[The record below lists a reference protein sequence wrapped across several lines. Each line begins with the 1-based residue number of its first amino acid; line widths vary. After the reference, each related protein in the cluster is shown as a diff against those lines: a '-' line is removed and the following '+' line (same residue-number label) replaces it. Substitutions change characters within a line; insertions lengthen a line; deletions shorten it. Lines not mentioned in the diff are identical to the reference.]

1 MIVYLFCMPLN
12 CGNKVFFVLHLFY
25 KNNWSKFVKTLAV
38 INQKGGVGKTTTV
51 INLSAQLASEGKRV
65 LVIDL
70 DPQANLT
77 VVMTGGQYE
86 FETSITDVFESAK
99 KHPILNAIMPAQ
111 SKGVAIPNLCI
122 CPTDIRLSRV
132 IEQSLTKV
140 HRERI
145 LLKQLESCSSDF
157 DIVVLDCPPNLSL
170 TSVNAMMAADLF
182 LIPVDGGSFSLN
194 GLADLLDA
202 LEEVKE
208 TKDVNYAVF
217 RNEYAKANKLI
228 NNFLDEQLNS
238 LGDKVLKATVRRSE
252 AIGQA
257 SVSGETLLSYQ
268 PKSATNDDY
277 RSLAKEIGNILN
289 V

>member
-1 MIVYLFCMPLN
+1 M
-12 CGNKVFFVLHLFY
+12 
-25 KNNWSKFVKTLAV
+25 KTCAV
-38 INQKGGVGKTTTV
+38 INQKGGVGKTTSA

-86 FETSITDVFESAK
+86 FETSIADVFESAK
-99 KHPILNAIMPAQ
+99 KHPIVNAIIPAV
-111 SKGVAIPNLCI
+111 SNGEPIPNLYI

-145 LLKQLESCSSDF
+145 LLKQLESITGDF
-157 DIVVLDCPPNLSL
+157 DVVILDCPPNLSL

-208 TKDVNYAVF
+208 TDDVNYAVF

-228 NNFLDEQLNS
+228 NNFLEEQLNG
-238 LGDKVLKATVRRSE
+238 LGDKVLKATIRRSE

-257 SVSGETLLSYQ
+257 NVSGETLLNYQ
-268 PKSATNDDY
+268 PKSSTNSDY
-277 RSLAKEIGNILN
+277 RQLSKEVYALLN

>member
-1 MIVYLFCMPLN
+1 
-12 CGNKVFFVLHLFY
+12 
-25 KNNWSKFVKTLAV
+25 VKTLAV

-51 INLSAQLASEGKRV
+51 INLSSQLAHEGKRV
-65 LVIDL
+65 LIIDL

-77 VVMTGGQYE
+77 IVMTGGLYE
-86 FETSITDVFESAK
+86 FEYSITDVFESSK
-99 KHPILNAIMPAQ
+99 KCPIQKAIIPAQ
-111 SKGVAIPNLCI
+111 SNGKSIANLYI
-122 CPTDIRLSRV
+122 CPTDIRLSRI

-145 LLKQLESCSSDF
+145 LLKQLEMITNDF
-157 DIVVLDCPPNLSL
+157 DIVILDCPPNLSL
-170 TSVNAMMAADLF
+170 TSVNAMMAADMF

-208 TKDVNYAVF
+208 TEDVNFSVF
-217 RNEYAKANKLI
+217 RNEFAKSNKLI

-238 LGDKVLKATVRRSE
+238 LEGKVLTTKIRRSE
-252 AIGQA
+252 DVGQA
-257 SVSGETLLSYQ
+257 SVSGKSLLNYKANSPTL
-268 PKSATNDDY
+268 TDY
-277 RSLAKEIGNILN
+277 KSLAKEVMQRIN

>member
-1 MIVYLFCMPLN
+1 M
-12 CGNKVFFVLHLFY
+12 
-25 KNNWSKFVKTLAV
+25 KTIAI

-51 INLSAQLASEGKRV
+51 INLATQLAKEGKRT
-65 LVIDL
+65 LAIDL
-70 DPQANLT
+70 DPQANLS
-77 VVMTGGQYE
+77 VVLSGGE
-86 FETSITDVFESAK
+86 FEFNTTISDVFEFAK
-99 KHPILNAIMPAQ
+99 KHPIRNAVIPAKTT
-111 SKGVAIPNLCI
+111 KGPINNLSL

-145 LLKQLESCSSDF
+145 LLKQLETLHDQF
-157 DIVVLDCPPNLSL
+157 DVVLLDCPPNLSL

-182 LIPVDGGSFSLN
+182 LIPIDGGSFSLN

-208 TKDVNYAVF
+208 TDEVNFAVF
-217 RNEYAKANKLI
+217 RNEYATANKLI
-228 NNFLDEQLNS
+228 NNFLDEQLAQ
-238 LGDKVLKATVRRSE
+238 LDDKVLNAVVRRTE

-257 SVSGETLLSYQ
+257 SVSAEPLHTYKPSSTAINDYKNLAREVLS
-268 PKSATNDDY
+268 
-277 RSLAKEIGNILN
+277 LLN

>member
-1 MIVYLFCMPLN
+1 ME
-12 CGNKVFFVLHLFY
+12 VLSV
-25 KNNWSKFVKTLAV
+25 NVIAI
-38 INQKGGVGKTTTV
+38 INQKGGVGKTTTA
-51 INLSAQLASEGKRV
+51 INLCAQFAREGKRT
-65 LVIDL
+65 LAIDL

-77 VVMTGGQYE
+77 VVLSGGQFE
-86 FETSITDVFESAK
+86 FDTTISHVFESAK
-99 KHPILNAIMPAQ
+99 KHPITNAIIPAQ
-111 SKGVAIPNLCI
+111 AGGDNLANLSL

-145 LLKQLESCSSDF
+145 LLKQLETIKDDF
-157 DIVVLDCPPNLSL
+157 DVVILDCPPNLSL
-170 TSVNAMMAADLF
+170 TSVNAMMAADMF

-208 TKDVNYAVF
+208 TDDVNFMVF

-228 NNFLDEQLNS
+228 NNFLEDQLNE
-238 LGDKVLKATVRRSE
+238 LGDKVLKTTIRRTE

-257 SVSGETLLSYQ
+257 SVSSEPLLTYKPGST
-268 PKSATNDDY
+268 ALNDY
-277 RSLAKEIGNILN
+277 KSLAEEIFAN
-289 V
+289 VNV

>member
-1 MIVYLFCMPLN
+1 MTIHSYLN
-12 CGNKVFFVLHLFY
+12 VLHLSY
-25 KNNWSKFVKTLAV
+25 ISNRGCTLKTLAV

-51 INLSAQLASEGKRV
+51 INLSAQLAHEGKRV

-86 FETSITDVFESAK
+86 FEHSITDVFESSK
-99 KHPILNAIMPAQ
+99 KCPMQQAIMSAQ
-111 SKGVAIPNLCI
+111 SNGEAIANLCI

-145 LLKQLESCSSDF
+145 LLKQLEAIANDF
-157 DIVVLDCPPNLSL
+157 DIVILDCPPNLSL
-170 TSVNAMMAADLF
+170 TSVNAMMAADMF

-208 TKDVNYAVF
+208 TELVNYAVF
-217 RNEYAKANKLI
+217 RNEFAKANKLI
-228 NNFLDEQLNS
+228 NNFLDEQLAS
-238 LGDKVLKATVRRSE
+238 LEGKVLATTIRRSE
-252 AIGQA
+252 DIGQA
-257 SVSGETLLSYQ
+257 SVCGKTLLSYK
-268 PKSATNDDY
+268 PNSPTLTDY
-277 RSLAKEIGNILN
+277 KSLAKEVMQRIN

>member
-1 MIVYLFCMPLN
+1 MYTI
-12 CGNKVFFVLHLFY
+12 
-25 KNNWSKFVKTLAV
+25 AV
-38 INQKGGVGKTTTV
+38 INQKGGVGKTTTA
-51 INLSAQLASEGKRV
+51 INLSTQFAGEGKRT
-65 LVIDL
+65 LAIDL
-70 DPQANLT
+70 DPQANLS
-77 VVMTGGQYE
+77 VVLSGGQFE
-86 FETSITDVFESAK
+86 FDITISDVFDSAK
-99 KHPILNAIMPAQ
+99 KHPLFQAIIPAQ
-111 SKGVAIPNLCI
+111 AGGGRIFNLSL

-145 LLKQLESCSSDF
+145 LLKQLETLRDQF
-157 DIVVLDCPPNLSL
+157 DIVILDCPPNLSL

-208 TKDVNYAVF
+208 TDNVNFVVF

-228 NNFLDEQLNS
+228 NTFLDEQLNEIKS
-238 LGDKVLKATVRRSE
+238 KVLDTTVRRTE

-257 SVSGETLLSYQ
+257 SVTAEPLLVYKPNS
-268 PKSATNDDY
+268 PAVHDY
-277 RSLAKEIGNILN
+277 KALAKEILARLN

>member
-1 MIVYLFCMPLN
+1 M
-12 CGNKVFFVLHLFY
+12 KVI
-25 KNNWSKFVKTLAV
+25 AI
-38 INQKGGVGKTTTV
+38 INQKGGVGKTTTA
-51 INLSAQLASEGKRV
+51 INLGAQFAKEGKRT
-65 LVIDL
+65 LAIDL

-77 VVMTGGQYE
+77 VVLSGGQFE
-86 FETSITDVFESAK
+86 FESTISDVFESAK
-99 KHPILNAIMPAQ
+99 KHPIRGAIMPAIAAG
-111 SKGVAIPNLCI
+111 KTIPNLSL

-145 LLKQLESCSSDF
+145 LLKQLESIKDDF
-157 DIVVLDCPPNLSL
+157 DVVLLDCPPNLSL

-208 TKDVNYAVF
+208 TEDVNFAVF

-228 NNFLDEQLNS
+228 NNFLDEQLNE
-238 LGDKVLKATVRRSE
+238 LGDKVLNTTVRRTE

-257 SVSGETLLSYQ
+257 SVSAEPLLTY
-268 PKSATNDDY
+268 KSSSTALNDY
-277 RSLAKEIGNILN
+277 KSLAKEVIARVN

>member
-1 MIVYLFCMPLN
+1 M
-12 CGNKVFFVLHLFY
+12 
-25 KNNWSKFVKTLAV
+25 KTLAV

-51 INLSAQLASEGKRV
+51 INLSAQLAHQGQRV

-77 VVMTGGQYE
+77 VVMTGGQYQ
-86 FETSITDVFESAK
+86 FECSITDVFESAK
-99 KHPILNAIMPAQ
+99 KNPIQKAIIPVQAN
-111 SKGVAIPNLCI
+111 GVELANLFI

-145 LLKQLESCSSDF
+145 LLKQLETIVDDF
-157 DIVVLDCPPNLSL
+157 DIVILDCPPNLSL
-170 TSVNAMMAADLF
+170 TSVNAMMAADMF

-208 TKDVNYAVF
+208 SEAINFAVF
-217 RNEYAKANKLI
+217 RNEFAKSNKLI
-228 NNFLDEQLNS
+228 NTFLDEQLAA
-238 LGDKVLKATVRRSE
+238 LVGKVLTTSIRRSE
-252 AIGQA
+252 DVGQA
-257 SVSGETLLSYQ
+257 IVSGQTLLHYK
-268 PKSATNDDY
+268 PT
-277 RSLAKEIGNILN
+277 SLALTDYKSLANEVLQRINPNN

>member
-1 MIVYLFCMPLN
+1 M
-12 CGNKVFFVLHLFY
+12 KVI
-25 KNNWSKFVKTLAV
+25 AV
-38 INQKGGVGKTTTV
+38 INQKGGVGKTTTA
-51 INLSAQLASEGKRV
+51 INLSAQFAREGKRT
-65 LVIDL
+65 LAIDL

-77 VVMTGGQYE
+77 VVLSGGQFE
-86 FETSITDVFESAK
+86 FCTTISDVFESAK
-99 KHPILNAIMPAQ
+99 KHPIREAIIPAQ
-111 SKGVAIPNLCI
+111 AGGDNLANLSL

-145 LLKQLESCSSDF
+145 LLKQLDTLRDDF
-157 DIVVLDCPPNLSL
+157 DVVLLDCPPNLSL

-208 TKDVNYAVF
+208 TDDVNFAVF

-228 NNFLDEQLNS
+228 NNFLDEQLNA
-238 LGDKVLKATVRRSE
+238 LEGKVMATTIRRTE

-257 SVSGETLLSYQ
+257 SVSSEPLLTYKPGST
-268 PKSATNDDY
+268 ALNDY
-277 RSLAKEIGNILN
+277 KALAEEVTARLN

>member
-1 MIVYLFCMPLN
+1 MKII
-12 CGNKVFFVLHLFY
+12 
-25 KNNWSKFVKTLAV
+25 AI
-38 INQKGGVGKTTTV
+38 INQKGGVGKTTTA
-51 INLSAQLASEGKRV
+51 INLSAQFAREGKRT
-65 LVIDL
+65 LAIDL

-77 VVMTGGQYE
+77 VVLSGGQFE
-86 FETSITDVFESAK
+86 FGTTVSDVFESAK
-99 KHPILNAIMPAQ
+99 KHPIREAIIPAQ
-111 SKGVAIPNLCI
+111 AGGANLSL

-145 LLKQLESCSSDF
+145 LLKQLDTLRDDF
-157 DIVVLDCPPNLSL
+157 DVVLLDCPPNLSL

-208 TKDVNYAVF
+208 TDDVNFAVF

-228 NNFLDEQLNS
+228 NSFLDEQLNA
-238 LGDKVLKATVRRSE
+238 LEGKVMTTTIRRTE

-257 SVSGETLLSYQ
+257 SVSSEPLLTYKPS
-268 PKSATNDDY
+268 STALNDY
-277 RSLAKEIGNILN
+277 KALAEEVIARCN

>member
-1 MIVYLFCMPLN
+1 
-12 CGNKVFFVLHLFY
+12 
-25 KNNWSKFVKTLAV
+25 VKTIAV

-51 INLSAQLASEGKRV
+51 INLSAQLAKENKRV

-77 VVMTGGQYE
+77 AVMTGGE
-86 FETSITDVFESAK
+86 FKFESSITDVFESAK
-99 KHPILNAIMPAQ
+99 NNPIKNAITPAV
-111 SKGVAIPNLCI
+111 SKKGVIENLYI

-145 LLKQLESCSSDF
+145 LLKQLDSIKDDY
-157 DIVVLDCPPNLSL
+157 DIVLLDCPPNLSL

-208 TKDVNYAVF
+208 TEDVNYAVF

-228 NNFLDEQLNS
+228 NNYLQEELDNLEGQ
-238 LGDKVLKATVRRSE
+238 VLKTTIRRTE
-252 AIGQA
+252 VIGQA
-257 SVSGETLLSYQ
+257 SVTGETILNYQ
-268 PKSATNDDY
+268 PGSTVVNDYKD
-277 RSLAKEIGNILN
+277 LAKEVLERL
-289 V
+289 

>member
-1 MIVYLFCMPLN
+1 M
-12 CGNKVFFVLHLFY
+12 KVI
-25 KNNWSKFVKTLAV
+25 AI
-38 INQKGGVGKTTTV
+38 INQKGGVGKTTTA
-51 INLSAQLASEGKRV
+51 INLGAQFAREGKRT
-65 LVIDL
+65 LAIDL

-77 VVMTGGQYE
+77 VVLSGGQFE
-86 FETSITDVFESAK
+86 FDTTISHVFDSAK
-99 KHPILNAIMPAQ
+99 KYPITDAIIPAVAAEQ
-111 SKGVAIPNLCI
+111 AIPNLSL

-145 LLKQLESCSSDF
+145 LLKQLETIKDDF
-157 DIVVLDCPPNLSL
+157 DVVLLDCPPNLSL

-208 TKDVNYAVF
+208 SEDVNFAVF
-217 RNEYAKANKLI
+217 RNEYAKTNKLI
-228 NNFLDEQLNS
+228 NNFLDEQLNE
-238 LGDKVLKATVRRSE
+238 LDDKVLSTSVRRTE

-257 SVSGETLLSYQ
+257 SVSAEPLLTYKPGST
-268 PKSATNDDY
+268 ALNDY
-277 RSLAKEIGNILN
+277 KLLAKELIAR
-289 V
+289 VSV

>member
-1 MIVYLFCMPLN
+1 M
-12 CGNKVFFVLHLFY
+12 KVI
-25 KNNWSKFVKTLAV
+25 AI
-38 INQKGGVGKTTTV
+38 INQKGGVGKTTTA
-51 INLSAQLASEGKRV
+51 INLSAQFAREGKRT
-65 LVIDL
+65 LAIDL

-77 VVMTGGQYE
+77 VVLSGGQFE
-86 FETSITDVFESAK
+86 FGTTVSHVFESAK
-99 KHPILNAIMPAQ
+99 KHPIREAIIPAQ
-111 SKGVAIPNLCI
+111 AGGDNLANLSL

-145 LLKQLESCSSDF
+145 LLKQLDTLRGDF
-157 DIVVLDCPPNLSL
+157 DVVVLDCPPNLSL

-208 TKDVNYAVF
+208 TEDVNFAVF
-217 RNEYAKANKLI
+217 RNEYAKTNKLI
-228 NNFLDEQLNS
+228 NNFLDEQLNA
-238 LGDKVLKATVRRSE
+238 LEGKVLGTTIRRTE

-257 SVSGETLLSYQ
+257 SVSAEPLLTYKPGSI
-268 PKSATNDDY
+268 AINDY
-277 RSLAKEIGNILN
+277 KALAKEVLARFD

>member
-1 MIVYLFCMPLN
+1 M
-12 CGNKVFFVLHLFY
+12 KVI
-25 KNNWSKFVKTLAV
+25 AI
-38 INQKGGVGKTTTV
+38 INQKGGVGKTTTA
-51 INLSAQLASEGKRV
+51 INLGAQFAREGKRT
-65 LVIDL
+65 LAIDL

-77 VVMTGGQYE
+77 VVLSGGQFE
-86 FETSITDVFESAK
+86 FDTTITHVFDSAK
-99 KHPILNAIMPAQ
+99 KHPITEAIIPAVAAE
-111 SKGVAIPNLCI
+111 KAIPNLSL

-145 LLKQLESCSSDF
+145 LLKQLETIKEEYD
-157 DIVVLDCPPNLSL
+157 VVLLDCPPNLSL

-208 TKDVNYAVF
+208 TEDVNFAVF
-217 RNEYAKANKLI
+217 RNEYAKTNKLI
-228 NNFLDEQLNS
+228 NNFLDEQLNE
-238 LGDKVLKATVRRSE
+238 LDGKVLSTAVRRTE

-257 SVSGETLLSYQ
+257 SVSAEPLLSYK
-268 PKSATNDDY
+268 PGSTALNDY
-277 RSLAKEIGNILN
+277 KSLAKEIIARVN

>member
-1 MIVYLFCMPLN
+1 MRVI
-12 CGNKVFFVLHLFY
+12 
-25 KNNWSKFVKTLAV
+25 AI
-38 INQKGGVGKTTTV
+38 INQKGGVGKTTTA
-51 INLSAQLASEGKRV
+51 INLSAQLAKEGKRT
-65 LVIDL
+65 LAIDL
-70 DPQANLT
+70 DPQANLS
-77 VVMTGGQYE
+77 VVLSGGQFE
-86 FETSITDVFESAK
+86 FKSTISDVFEAAK
-99 KHPILNAIMPAQ
+99 KHPISQTIIPAQ
-111 SKGVAIPNLCI
+111 AGGNTLVNLSL

-145 LLKQLESCSSDF
+145 LLKQLETVKDQF
-157 DIVVLDCPPNLSL
+157 DVVVLDCPPNLSL

-208 TKDVNYAVF
+208 TNDVNFVVF

-228 NNFLDEQLNS
+228 NNFLEEQL
-238 LGDKVLKATVRRSE
+238 LDLQDKVLNTTIRRTE

-257 SVSGETLLSYQ
+257 SVSAEPLLTYKPGST
-268 PKSATNDDY
+268 AINDY
-277 RSLAKEIGNILN
+277 KALVKEVLARIY